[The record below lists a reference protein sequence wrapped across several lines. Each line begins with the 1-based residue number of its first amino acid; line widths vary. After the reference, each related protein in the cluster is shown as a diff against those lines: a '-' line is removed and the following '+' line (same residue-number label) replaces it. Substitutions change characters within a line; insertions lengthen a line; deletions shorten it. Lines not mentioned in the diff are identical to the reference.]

1 MAETRDLGLFPLDL
15 VLLPGEFSGLH
26 LFEPRYRALLAD
38 SVLDDVPFVL
48 GRPDPDS
55 GTRIACSARF
65 HRLER
70 RYEDGRMDVLVRG
83 ESPVEVGEETDGR
96 LYFSALATTAE
107 DDGATPSAAQVAA
120 AREAYDAFVGEVADQ
135 EEHPEPATDVPL
147 SFALAG
153 TLDLAVE
160 PKQKLLD
167 SRSEPER
174 LTQLTAILR
183 AAREGVLRAQT
194 AAERAPT
201 NGKVSH

>member
-1 MAETRDLGLFPLDL
+1 MAESRDLGLFPLDL

-26 LFEPRYRALLAD
+26 IFEPRYRQLLAD

-48 GRPDPDS
+48 GRPDPES

-70 RYEDGRMDVLVRG
+70 RHGDGRMDVLVRG
-83 ESPVEVGEETDGR
+83 EAPVEIAEETDGR
-96 LYFSALATTAE
+96 LYFSAMARTL
-107 DDGATPSAAQVAA
+107 DDAPGAPSEARIAA
-120 AREAYDAFVGEVADQ
+120 AREAYAAFVSEVVDP
-135 EEHPEPATDVPL
+135 EDHPDPPVDVPL
-147 SFALAG
+147 SFALAS
-153 TLDLAVE
+153 TLDLASE
-160 PKQKLLD
+160 PKQRLLD
-167 SRSEPER
+167 TRDEDER

-183 AAREGVLRAQT
+183 AARESVLRARL